1 MFQAFK
7 YIVQGLFKKFNLQI
21 NYINDGRPR
30 YIKAL
35 ESLGINLVL
44 DIGANSGQFA
54 SSLLSNGF
62 KGRIVSFEPTS
73 SAYNLLKK
81 NSEGFRNWII
91 HERAAVG
98 DECGRAKINIAGN
111 EAASSSILEM
121 GHIHKQ
127 NAPSSIYI
135 GSEETKLITLDSI
148 FDNYF
153 AIDDKCLLKIDVQ
166 GYEDKVLGGALRTLQ
181 RVSAVKLECSIVSL
195 YHGDKTY
202 EYYFSYFEEL
212 GYKLFD
218 IEAGFSNPQ
227 TGQLLQ
233 FDAFFIRP

>member
-1 MFQAFK
+1 MLQVCK
-7 YIVQGLFKKFNLQI
+7 YIIQGLFKKLNLRLS
-21 NYINDGRPR
+21 YINDKRPR
-30 YIKAL
+30 YIKAI
-35 ESLGINLVL
+35 ESMGINLVL

-54 SSLLSNGF
+54 STLLSDGF
-62 KGRIVSFEPTS
+62 KGRIISFEPTS
-73 SAYNLLKK
+73 RAYDLLKK

-91 HERAAVG
+91 HERVAIG
-98 DECGRAKINIAGN
+98 EKCGRAKINIAGN

-121 GHIHKQ
+121 GNIHKQ

-153 AIDDKCLLKIDVQ
+153 ELDDKCLLKIDVQ
-166 GYEDKVLGGALRTLQ
+166 GYEDKVLDGALRTLQ
-181 RVSAVKLECSIVSL
+181 RVNAVKLECSTVSL

-202 EYYFSYFEEL
+202 EYYFNYFEEL

-218 IEAGFSNPQ
+218 IEAGFSNPK